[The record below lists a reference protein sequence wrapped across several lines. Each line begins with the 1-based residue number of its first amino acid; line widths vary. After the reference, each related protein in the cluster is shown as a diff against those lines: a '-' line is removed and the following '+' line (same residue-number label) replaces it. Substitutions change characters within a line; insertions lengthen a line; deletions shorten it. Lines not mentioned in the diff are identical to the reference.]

1 LTEQAFHSRI
11 ESMSIDAS
19 FSLKELEDA
28 LSQDPDADTMR
39 AACEGMD
46 RRREEIQKRVGT
58 VDAAVEFVRNFRD
71 Q

>member
-1 LTEQAFHSRI
+1 
-11 ESMSIDAS
+11 MSIDAS